1 MTVLVLDNP
10 ELIARVAAME
20 AEQAARQ
27 QAEKIQMERVRIDR
41 EAVESRHTELRQ
53 SADSSARSRQDA
65 FALVS

>member
-27 QAEKIQMERVRIDR
+27 QAEKIQMERVRTDM
-41 EAVESRHTELRQ
+41 EAVENRHTELRQ
-53 SADSSARSRQDA
+53 SVDSGSRNRQDA

>member
-27 QAEKIQMERVRIDR
+27 QAEKIQMERVRTDM
-41 EAVESRHTELRQ
+41 EAIENHHTELRQ
-53 SADSSARSRQDA
+53 SVDSGSRNRQEA

>member
-27 QAEKIQMERVRIDR
+27 QAEKIQMERVRTDR